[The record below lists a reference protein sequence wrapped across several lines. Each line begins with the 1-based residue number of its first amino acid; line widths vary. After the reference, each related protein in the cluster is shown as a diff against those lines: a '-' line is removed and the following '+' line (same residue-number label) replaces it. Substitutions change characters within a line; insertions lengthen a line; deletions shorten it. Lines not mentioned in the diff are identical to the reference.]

1 MQEEL
6 WGLIPAA
13 IGALRHELEANKNSE
28 LAYQI
33 IRDIG
38 VFPPARIQQP
48 SSPYDSDERVKLI
61 MGEFVKIG
69 LERNRIYGT
78 PMPEIEEAAA
88 RAGVKIQLRSAPL
101 DDDDGDINEMHV
113 PEHNS

>member
-6 WGLIPAA
+6 WRLIPAA
-13 IGALRHELEANKNSE
+13 IGALRHELEANKNLE

-38 VFPPARIQQP
+38 VFPPARVQQP

-61 MGEFVKIG
+61 MGGVVKIG

-78 PMPEIEEAAA
+78 PMPEIEESGHQGGCEDTSEFSTN
-88 RAGVKIQLRSAPL
+88 R
-101 DDDDGDINEMHV
+101 
-113 PEHNS
+113 